1 MHAIPD
7 PKLLSQGKVR
17 VNGQNLPVFKIEV
30 LTINE
35 SIKQNLDFSWEVIE
49 MNEREI
55 HSQLVF
61 NKAIY
66 VSS

>member
-1 MHAIPD
+1 MHVIPD
-7 PKLLSQGKVR
+7 LKLLSRGKVR

-55 HSQLVF
+55 YCQLVF